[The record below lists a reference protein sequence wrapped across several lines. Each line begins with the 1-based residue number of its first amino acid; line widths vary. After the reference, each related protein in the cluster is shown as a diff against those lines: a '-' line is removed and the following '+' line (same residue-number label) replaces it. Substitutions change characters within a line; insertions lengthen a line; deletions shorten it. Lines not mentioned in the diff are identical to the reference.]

1 MCAADSGICHVGAPN
16 YILKIETVLY
26 SRPFSFLP
34 SKCFPTN
41 LIKDKFEKASVGMIL
56 GHMLHK
62 SHFLASK

>member
-1 MCAADSGICHVGAPN
+1 MWELQTIFSKLKLF
-16 YILKIETVLY
+16 YIPG
-26 SRPFSFLP
+26 PFP

-41 LIKDKFEKASVGMIL
+41 LIKDKFEKASVGMML

>member
-16 YILKIETVLY
+16 YILKIETVFIFPAL
-26 SRPFSFLP
+26 FLP

-41 LIKDKFEKASVGMIL
+41 LIKDKFEKASVGMML